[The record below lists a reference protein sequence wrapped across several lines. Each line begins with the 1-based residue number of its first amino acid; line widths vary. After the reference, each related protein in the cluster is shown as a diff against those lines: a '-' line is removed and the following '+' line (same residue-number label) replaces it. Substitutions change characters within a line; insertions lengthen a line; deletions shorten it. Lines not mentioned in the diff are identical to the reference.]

1 MSSRRHGLIL
11 SLLLGAAT
19 AAGSYAMIA
28 TAGLGDSETKP
39 EVVSS
44 RQITKR
50 AHKLDAWEA
59 SLKQA
64 LEAKPP
70 ALAPLNRYA
79 AATFVSGPGAASMPA
94 VATPLARPKQ
104 QTRPASSRVVKER
117 PNHTAAIE
125 VADREVADEEKRQAP
140 VAEREP
146 VHTTPAPVLPVP
158 AAEAAATPV
167 VVEKKEEDEEDEGS
181 RTAPSSSPPPPQTLS
196 VEQQCKVLERAA
208 EGRSE
213 QVKKEAERQCEA
225 LKQAAERN
233 R

>member
-1 MSSRRHGLIL
+1 MISRRHGLLL

-28 TAGLGDSETKP
+28 TAGLGDSDTKP
-39 EVVSS
+39 EVLSS
-44 RQITKR
+44 RQIAKR

-59 SLKQA
+59 SLIQA
-64 LEAKPP
+64 LEAQPP

-94 VATPLARPKQ
+94 VATPLVRPKQ
-104 QTRPASSRVVKER
+104 QTRPASSRVVKAR
-117 PNHTAAIE
+117 PNHTVAIE
-125 VADREVADEEKRQAP
+125 VSDREVADDENRQAP
-140 VAEREP
+140 VAAAEP
-146 VHTTPAPVLPVP
+146 IQTTPAPVVPAP
-158 AAEAAATPV
+158 AAEPAATPV
-167 VVEKKEEDEEDEGS
+167 VVERKEDEES
-181 RTAPSSSPPPPQTLS
+181 HTAPSSSPSPPQTLS

-225 LKQAAERN
+225 LKQAAERHG
-233 R
+233 